1 MVIKEDDKIMK
12 KYLIQFMCVDMP
24 SIESDGICSGANFG
38 VHKQAFNSREE
49 AEKYLKEVM
58 IPEDKAD
65 LEECYGFNDEDFN
78 PPVEISVEN
87 GTYDRKE
94 LVVYDKYE
102 GREINATIYE
112 VVEV

>member
-1 MVIKEDDKIMK
+1 MK

-24 SIESDGICSGANFG
+24 SIEDDGVCSGANFG

-58 IPEDKAD
+58 IPEDKAS
-65 LEECYGFNDEDFN
+65 LEDCYGLNDEDFE

-87 GTYDRKE
+87 GMYGKKE
-94 LVVYDKYE
+94 LVVYDKDTKN
-102 GREINATIYE
+102 EINTTIYE
-112 VVEV
+112 VVEVEF